1 MQGLSL
7 DIGSTDAEADSV
19 QRGSRYPYGSR
30 YLCKGGLGNRAS
42 TVSSTDTEADSVTDT
57 EAVSVSVQEGVCGIC
72 IV

>member
-1 MQGLSL
+1 MPRPTRYKGGLGIRTGL
-7 DIGSTDAEADSV
+7 GI
-19 QRGSRYPYGSR
+19 
-30 YLCKGGLGNRAS
+30 CKGGLGNRTS